1 MGDEKEAA
9 YDFEYSGGA
18 LCLDFVNTV
27 SDRGTEAIERLTG
40 YGELVRWARGA
51 EVVDAAGAD
60 RLADLAADAPEVGE
74 DVLRQ
79 ALELRE
85 ALFELFAAAAAGETL
100 PPSALEQVNHALP
113 DTLTHLR
120 LEPSGDGCTWEWCP
134 GRDVEEELTAPLWR
148 VVRSAAELLTSGDLD
163 RVRECDADTCRWLFF
178 DRSRNRSRRWCD
190 MQQCGNRAKARRHYQ
205 RHKGRS

>member
-1 MGDEKEAA
+1 MGDPQGTA
-9 YDFEYSGGA
+9 YEFEYSGGA
-18 LCLDFVNTV
+18 ACLDFVNTV
-27 SDRGTEAIERLTG
+27 SDRGSEPVERLTD
-40 YGELVRWARGA
+40 YGELLRWARGA
-51 EVVDAAGAD
+51 EIVDAAGAG
-60 RLADLAADAPEVGE
+60 RLADLAAEAPEVGE
-74 DVLRQ
+74 AVLHR

-85 ALFELFAAAAAGETL
+85 ALFELFAAAAAGRTL
-100 PPSALEQVNHALP
+100 PPPVLEDLNHALP
-113 DTLTHLR
+113 DTLSHLR
-120 LEPSGDGCTWEWCP
+120 LESSDDGCTWEWCP
-134 GRDVEEELTAPLWR
+134 GRDVEEELSSPLWR